1 MRARCIGTGFYRRDL
16 AIAATA
22 SAATV
27 TTAAASS
34 APAATTTTAA
44 VTSAPATSASSTVA
58 TTTAAST
65 AALTLRT
72 SFVHDQRAAQE
83 ILAIERFDRFVR
95 FGVVAYFGE
104 TETARLSRETIA
116 QKRERIGLHAD
127 F

>member
-34 APAATTTTAA
+34 APAATTTAA
-44 VTSAPATSASSTVA
+44 VTSAPATTASSTVA
-58 TTTAAST
+58 SAPAAST